1 VRDWISIFM
10 SYHLNDVFEN
20 SDWIIDLPITL
31 HGGNKKTRKY
41 YCPKVFNMYNKSC
54 RDFGIDITNM

>member
-1 VRDWISIFM
+1 MPKIERYRVVRDLISIFM

-31 HGGNKKTRKY
+31 HGGNKKLENIIVRKE
-41 YCPKVFNMYNKSC
+41 
-54 RDFGIDITNM
+54 